1 METIHI
7 FHTNDLHSHL
17 EHWPRIQHFLNQ
29 QREQL
34 KKKGE
39 EVFLFD
45 IGDFLDRWHP
55 YTEAT
60 RGKGNVSLLNECQYT
75 AVTIGNNEGI
85 NLPFED
91 LNQLYDEAK
100 FDVILANLYVN
111 QDYPSWAKPYEIYR
125 TSRGTKIGVLGLTA
139 PFTHLYELL
148 GWRMTDPIEELSNWI
163 QPLKKEADIIILLS
177 HLGFNED
184 ERIAE
189 EFPDIDVILGAHT
202 HHVLER
208 GKEIN
213 QVLLGAAGK
222 HGNFVGHVTLHL
234 EEKKKLS
241 QKEANLYDFNELP
254 AVLNEQEKIASF
266 LKEGQGMLSEKVTFI
281 TEPLQSDPFRETN
294 FVRLLCEALR
304 EWCGTD
310 CAVVNAGLLLAPL
323 SGEVTEYDLL
333 SICPHPINPCVIELT
348 GKELTSILE
357 QTKDEALHHKQI
369 KGLGFRGTVLGI
381 FVYDQIITKG
391 KTIFVAGKELELD
404 QTYTLAL
411 PDMFTF
417 GHFFKNILP
426 NKEKKYFLPEFLRDI
441 LKWKLSGS
449 HS

>member
-17 EHWPRIQHFLNQ
+17 EHWPRIQHFLKQ

-34 KKKGE
+34 KNIGE

-45 IGDFLDRWHP
+45 IGDYLDRWHP

-60 RGKGNVSLLNECQYT
+60 RGKGNVTLLNESQYT

-85 NLPFED
+85 NLPYED

-111 QDYPSWAKPYEIYR
+111 QDYPYWAKPYEIYQ
-125 TSRGTKIGVLGLTA
+125 TSRGTKVGVLGLTA

-163 QPLKKEADIIILLS
+163 QPLKEEADIIILLS
-177 HLGFNED
+177 HLGLHDD

-189 EFPDIDVILGAHT
+189 EFRDIDVILGAHT

-208 GKEIN
+208 GKVIN

-222 HGNFVGHVTLHL
+222 HGNFVGQVTLHL
-234 EEKKKLS
+234 DEKKKLS
-241 QKEANLYDFNELP
+241 QKEATLYDFNQLP
-254 AVLNEQEKIASF
+254 AVLNEQDKIASF
-266 LKEGQGMLSEKVTFI
+266 LKKGQGMLSEKVTFI

-310 CAVVNAGLLLAPL
+310 CAVVNAGLLLGPL

-348 GKELTSILE
+348 GKELMSILK

-417 GHFFKNILP
+417 GHFFKDILP
-426 NKEKKYFLPEFLRDI
+426 KKEKKYFLPEFLRDI

-449 HS
+449 H